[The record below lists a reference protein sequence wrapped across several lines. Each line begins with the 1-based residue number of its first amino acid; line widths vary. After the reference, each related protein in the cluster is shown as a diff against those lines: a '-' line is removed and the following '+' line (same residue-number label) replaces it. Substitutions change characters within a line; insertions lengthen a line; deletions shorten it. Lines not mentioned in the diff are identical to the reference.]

1 MTTLCPC
8 SWQTK
13 GPPLSFCSGRG
24 WEQTIREISQQKNWT
39 ALKMH
44 SFCFV
49 ATTLTSHT
57 PSPLLPP
64 AHILLG
70 PASPLICEHM
80 SLWTIGMVTAF
91 SVSSY
96 PVSEQMCRRTKLLN
110 VKELKKKQ
118 KTQQWLEWKK
128 MTRVKEGSTF
138 GFPPSIHGAV
148 GALWHVAVFY
158 REMDRWGT
166 FRHRGRATAKKE
178 RKKKDFTPM
187 RPFLSNTLK
196 VNVRFYF
203 TELTP
208 LVSAWPGWILPGR
221 RSDERCAVW
230 GVWRIRWDA
239 AGRPA
244 RCNPSNLER
253 WNAAE
258 TTKCKFTIYI
268 IAGLGV
274 CSCPKAGTA
283 LWEKKSWSIL
293 KAFAYVSL
301 FLIQQRRKARSRF
314 KLFLVVGK
322 SVSYNMRCVCLFALI
337 PSRHITTAVSV

>member
-1 MTTLCPC
+1 MSKNLKKNKKLNNGWNGKRWHGWRKAVLLVSPHPYMVQLVP
-8 SWQTK
+8 SGMWQ
-13 GPPLSFCSGRG
+13 SFIGRWIVEAPSDTG
-24 WEQTIREISQQKNWT
+24 AGLQQK
-39 ALKMH
+39 
-44 SFCFV
+44 
-49 ATTLTSHT
+49 
-57 PSPLLPP
+57 
-64 AHILLG
+64 
-70 PASPLICEHM
+70 
-80 SLWTIGMVTAF
+80 
-91 SVSSY
+91 
-96 PVSEQMCRRTKLLN
+96 
-110 VKELKKKQ
+110 KKK
-118 KTQQWLEWKK
+118 KK
-128 MTRVKEGSTF
+128 G
-138 GFPPSIHGAV
+138 
-148 GALWHVAVFY
+148 
-158 REMDRWGT
+158 
-166 FRHRGRATAKKE
+166 
-178 RKKKDFTPM
+178 FTPM

-283 LWEKKSWSIL
+283 LWEKKVDPSW
-293 KAFAYVSL
+293 
-301 FLIQQRRKARSRF
+301 
-314 KLFLVVGK
+314 
-322 SVSYNMRCVCLFALI
+322 
-337 PSRHITTAVSV
+337 RHLLMCHFF